1 MKIYL
6 RKTSLFQL
14 SSWFEELRQELQ
26 SDEVAENVEGAE
38 QLLEQF
44 NQQRD
49 STIDAAMNTVSEG
62 EALLEELQQV
72 FFKIVFILHYQIFDY
87 FYPKIQLC

>member
-1 MKIYL
+1 M
-6 RKTSLFQL
+6 
-14 SSWFEELRQELQ
+14 Q

-62 EALLEELQQV
+62 EALLEELQYAMNAV
-72 FFKIVFILHYQIFDY
+72 YYYNFSMLQIGEGGGEE
-87 FYPKIQLC
+87 

>member
-6 RKTSLFQL
+6 RKTSIFQL

-72 FFKIVFILHYQIFDY
+72 FKKNCFYFTKY
-87 FYPKIQLC
+87 FYQKIELCYYSF

>member
-1 MKIYL
+1 M
-6 RKTSLFQL
+6 
-14 SSWFEELRQELQ
+14 
-26 SDEVAENVEGAE
+26 EGAE

-62 EALLEELQQV
+62 EALLEELQYV
-72 FFKIVFILHYQIFDY
+72 FVDCLHIFVFG
-87 FYPKIQLC
+87 KN

>member
-1 MKIYL
+1 MKICL
-6 RKTSLFQL
+6 RKTSIFQL

-72 FFKIVFILHYQIFDY
+72 F
-87 FYPKIQLC
+87 